1 MAETRLRFGSKYIET
16 GNSEDFPL
24 ALTIGIAD
32 IADISKRKGVYSKNF
47 KVPATQAN
55 NSALEHIWQD
65 QIEDDNITG
74 VVYGRNI
81 SELEHNGIS
90 WDRGYAKVA
99 AVLKDSQPREY
110 EITYFGGNSDWLS
123 RVGDA
128 KLNELDS
135 STTAT
140 YDKASILAAAS
151 GSLDWVYPL
160 INYGGWASAQYP
172 LGTTGVPFGVST
184 WDFRPAFRISAL
196 VEKIFENVGYT
207 VTSNWLSTP
216 ECTGVT
222 YLAGQFVHGT
232 DLNFTITGATPT
244 PSASA
249 TFNRN
254 FIVIPGS
261 ESASAVVVDEVYY
274 FPTFT
279 EVEDVGD
286 VIDGTVTGTVI
297 PFDAGTNVNWTSVA
311 VTGANFKPDTGRSF
325 ILQGNFSYAVTGTT
339 YNPIEDPRIFI
350 EVREAT
356 TDTQVYQEQF
366 NLDISNRTYGGGV
379 GDCYVGS
386 TTGNFGFQT
395 SGVVPCDST
404 GQYIIGISTRR
415 YTNGR
420 STVGSGTSNDAVF
433 TINTFN
439 IEGIATKAIT
449 KGDDY
454 TPFETLGEEK
464 QLDFLSKIA
473 KTYNLYFDTDTH
485 TRSVLIEPRNDWTD
499 TDGNTQ
505 TGYYKGIDE
514 AVDWS
519 DKLDLSEGIQIKY
532 LSDYKDELEFRF
544 EDIGDWYP
552 ERYEEKFGFQPFR
565 QLYTFPSEYNAG
577 RTVIEQGYVPTIN
590 KYEDA
595 KLNNGVTAYV
605 QMPFIYDDEPG
616 SQSRT
621 QDVEPR
627 LLVYE
632 WTSEDDYL
640 LRPRAWIYY
649 DDTATTDPT
658 GVDPINSFELPAN
671 YDNFVFVPKA
681 WVVNNDDTSKFQL
694 SWASYGDGKGL
705 ADRFYNETVRDL
717 RNRTYYEA
725 SFRLRPSDI
734 LPYLQADGFRK
745 PVHVNGVYYRVNK
758 IKDYKPQ
765 SEQST
770 KVELVK
776 IVPRSAV
783 DFGSQTMTEIINLE

>member
-140 YDKASILAAAS
+140 YDKSSILAAAS

-184 WDFRPAFRISAL
+184 HDFRPAFRISAL

-222 YLAGQFVHGT
+222 YLPGEFRQAESIDFEIASDV
-232 DLNFTITGATPT
+232 TGAILPLETGQPKQFMNFGTLYYPSLAEVTDNLNNVGASVTGSFSPFGVSVGSLAGAISYRPITVAKDSVVSFDCTLQIIYNNAIRDDVSWEVREVTTDSQVASGDFTNVGSISSYDTETIQGEQALLQATGTYTFGILVRFNPT
-244 PSASA
+244 GVPANVGA
-249 TFNRN
+249 N
-254 FIVIPGS
+254 
-261 ESASAVVVDEVYY
+261 AVTLRGYKQGVN
-274 FPTFT
+274 
-279 EVEDVGD
+279 VGD
-286 VIDGTVTGTVI
+286 V
-297 PFDAGTNVNWTSVA
+297 
-311 VTGANFKPDTGRSF
+311 
-325 ILQGNFSYAVTGTT
+325 Y
-339 YNPIEDPRIFI
+339 Y
-350 EVREAT
+350 
-356 TDTQVYQEQF
+356 
-366 NLDISNRTYGGGV
+366 
-379 GDCYVGS
+379 
-386 TTGNFGFQT
+386 
-395 SGVVPCDST
+395 
-404 GQYIIGISTRR
+404 
-415 YTNGR
+415 
-420 STVGSGTSNDAVF
+420 
-433 TINTFN
+433 
-439 IEGIATKAIT
+439 
-449 KGDDY
+449 
-454 TPFETLGEEK
+454 PFETLGEEK

-605 QMPFIYDDEPG
+605 QTPFIYDDEPG

-640 LRPRAWIYY
+640 LRPRAWVYF
-649 DDTATTDPT
+649 DDTATADPT

>member
-123 RVGDA
+123 RVGDS

-160 INYGGWASAQYP
+160 INYGGWASAQYA

-207 VTSNWLSTP
+207 VTSNWLDTP

-222 YLAGQFVHGT
+222 YLAGEFARLETDRVQADMSGVSADFTYAGITGIGEYYTLDESTEYRDTQSNLGAVTTGVITPFGNTSYSGTYDLIPITVAYDGKYYFDASFELLGTTAVTNLGQCFWEFRDLGT
-232 DLNFTITGATPT
+232 DAQVASGEYDRDTTNAIAYALEEMIELEAGKTYVFNNLYTSQGTGQLLDTIGKH
-244 PSASA
+244 SFSFYQQAS
-249 TFNRN
+249 
-254 FIVIPGS
+254 IK
-261 ESASAVVVDEVYY
+261 
-274 FPTFT
+274 
-279 EVEDVGD
+279 VGD
-286 VIDGTVTGTVI
+286 TFL
-297 PFDAGTNVNWTSVA
+297 PFS
-311 VTGANFKPDTGRSF
+311 
-325 ILQGNFSYAVTGTT
+325 
-339 YNPIEDPRIFI
+339 
-350 EVREAT
+350 
-356 TDTQVYQEQF
+356 
-366 NLDISNRTYGGGV
+366 
-379 GDCYVGS
+379 
-386 TTGNFGFQT
+386 
-395 SGVVPCDST
+395 
-404 GQYIIGISTRR
+404 
-415 YTNGR
+415 
-420 STVGSGTSNDAVF
+420 
-433 TINTFN
+433 
-439 IEGIATKAIT
+439 
-449 KGDDY
+449 
-454 TPFETLGEEK
+454 TLGEEK

-605 QMPFIYDDEPG
+605 QTPFIYDDEPG

-640 LRPRAWIYY
+640 LRPRAWVYF
-649 DDTATTDPT
+649 DDTATADPT